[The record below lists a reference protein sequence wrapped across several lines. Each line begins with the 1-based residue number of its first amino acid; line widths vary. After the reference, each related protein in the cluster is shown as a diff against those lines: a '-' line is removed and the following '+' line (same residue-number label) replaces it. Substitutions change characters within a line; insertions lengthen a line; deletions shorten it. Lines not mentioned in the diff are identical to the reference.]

1 MNILRFLNP
10 DCIRLGMQ
18 TTPLPIAEDETP
30 AMVARRR
37 EKEKER
43 VMAEVAQILAASPDI
58 INPSKLLR
66 DLTQRES
73 NATTAI
79 APGVAIPHVRTLQA
93 RGFVM
98 GLARADEPG
107 LHYGALDGEPTRLFL
122 LLAAPPYD
130 DRTYL
135 QAERALAEL
144 LLDEDVVAELLTAAT
159 PQEVFNLLRRWFR

>member
-1 MNILRFLNP
+1 MNILRFLRP
-10 DCIRLGMQ
+10 ECIRLDL
-18 TTPLPIAEDETP
+18 TTAPLPVADEETP
-30 AMVARRR
+30 AQVQRRKT
-37 EKEKER
+37 KEKEL
-43 VMAEVAQILAASPDI
+43 VMAELAQVLAASPDV

-66 DLTQRES
+66 DLVQRES

-93 RGFVM
+93 RGFVF
-98 GLARADEPG
+98 GLARAADPG
-107 LHYGALDGEPTRLFL
+107 LHYGSLDGEPTRLFL

-144 LLDEDVVAELLTAAT
+144 LRADEVADQLLAVTSS
-159 PQEVFNLLRRWFR
+159 QEVFNVLRQWFR